1 MSQSTHSSLFS
12 DFSPVTMEAWQ
23 EKVLKDLKG
32 KPYEKLFWRTADGF
46 EMEPMLVVDPA
57 DNGSP
62 LPGQAPF
69 TRGSVFQADGPG
81 WQVVQTISTGEGGA
95 ERISEALEA
104 EVGAIRLEGD
114 NSSSGFPINMIRLSQ
129 TAIHLVPPSTTPSIV
144 AGLISTANEQKV
156 PLSHVTGTLLSDAIT
171 TAALYGERLEPQDLD
186 AIANNIDEAAQLPY
200 FRVLGIDLCQL
211 GDIGASAGLQLA
223 VALAST
229 VEYLDKLPGHSK
241 DISLNT
247 LVDNLHYSF
256 PVSSSFF
263 MEAAK
268 FRAFRVLI
276 SQCLQAY
283 NVNSSEQLSPFVTAK
298 SSIYQLTHYDKY
310 NNLLRHTTAA
320 MSAVIGGA
328 EAIAIDAFDR
338 LETANSKTGSR
349 LARNIQFLLKKE
361 SYLDQVQDAG
371 GGSYY
376 LEDLTEKLAESAWA
390 LFQEIEAAGG
400 LLAYAEAGKL
410 QAILEQQ
417 RIEAL
422 LHFQERKSSLIGV
435 NQSPNPDETLDLSL
449 PTDDSRLAAEFEKL
463 RLQVDTIGRKRGK
476 RITAFFWQFGD
487 VRMRNA
493 RAQFGR
499 GLLAAGGFAVVDNH
513 HPNDLDNSFEEFSES
528 NPDILVLC
536 SSDPEYAS
544 TGVELVRKAR
554 QVNKDLMVI
563 IAGKP
568 ESWESTGADSCIFA
582 GMNAY
587 EFLLDL
593 SNTWE

>member
-12 DFSPVTMEAWQ
+12 EFSPVTMEAWQ

-32 KPYEKLFWRTADGF
+32 KPYEKLFWNTPDGF
-46 EMEPMLVVDPA
+46 EMEPMLVADPA
-57 DNGSP
+57 NGDSRSTI
-62 LPGQAPF
+62 PGQPPF
-69 TRGSVFQADGPG
+69 RRGSVFQADGAG
-81 WQVVQTISTGEGGA
+81 WQVVQTISTGEGES

-104 EVGAIRLEGD
+104 EVGAIRLEGTNAKD
-114 NSSSGFPINMIRLSQ
+114 TVLGLIDLSQ
-129 TAIHLVPPSTTPSIV
+129 TAIHLAPEQIASTVSRV
-144 AGLISTANEQKV
+144 LTAAKDQNVLLE
-156 PLSHVTGTLLSDAIT
+156 HVTGTYLSDVV
-171 TAALYGERLEPQDLD
+171 TAAATAGKQPEPQDLD
-186 AIANNIDEAAQLPY
+186 AIANNIKDSGQLPY

-223 VALAST
+223 VSLAST
-229 VEYLDKLPGHSK
+229 VEYLDRLSRQSVSMPA
-241 DISLNT
+241 IA
-247 LVDNLHYSF
+247 DNLHYCF
-256 PVSSSFF
+256 PVSGSFF

-283 NVNSSEQLSPFVTAK
+283 DITSPEQLSPFVTAK
-298 SSIYQLTHYDKY
+298 TSTYQLTHYDKY

-328 EAIAIDAFDR
+328 EAVAIDAFDR
-338 LETANSKTGSR
+338 LETTNSKTGSR

-410 QAILEQQ
+410 QAILDLQKAEAVQQ
-417 RIEAL
+417 
-422 LHFQERKSSLIGV
+422 FQRRKSSLIGV
-435 NQSPNPDETLDLSL
+435 NQSPNPEETLDISL
-449 PTDDSRLAAEFEKL
+449 PTDDPRLAAEFEEL
-463 RLQVDTIGRKRGK
+463 RLHVDAVGRKRGK

-499 GLLAAGGFAVVDNH
+499 GLLAAGGFAVLDNH
-513 HPNDLDNSFEEFSES
+513 HPNDTDNSFEEFSTS
-528 NPDILVLC
+528 GADILVLC
-536 SSDPEYAS
+536 SSDPEYTS
-544 TGVELVRKAR
+544 TGVELIRKAR
-554 QVNKDLMVI
+554 QVNKDLTVI
-563 IAGKP
+563 VAGKP
-568 ESWESTGADSCIFA
+568 ENWEATGADSCLFA

-587 EFLLDL
+587 EFLLSL

>member
-46 EMEPMLVVDPA
+46 EMEPMLVADPA
-57 DNGSP
+57 NSGSS

-81 WQVVQTISTGEGGA
+81 WQVVQTISAGEGES

-104 EVGAIRLEGD
+104 EVGAVRLEGTY
-114 NSSSGFPINMIRLSQ
+114 SSNTTTLGLIDLAQ
-129 TAIHLVPPSTTPSIV
+129 TAIHLVPEQLDSAVHSVLEV
-144 AGLISTANEQKV
+144 AGKQNV
-156 PLSHVTGTLLSDAIT
+156 PPSHVTGTYLSDIV
-171 TAALYGERLEPQDLD
+171 TAAVLAGEQPSTQDLD
-186 AIANNIDEAAQLPY
+186 TIKNNILDSAQLPY
-200 FRVLGIDLCQL
+200 FRVLGIDLCKL
-211 GDIGASAGLQLA
+211 GDTGASSGLQLA
-223 VALAST
+223 IALAST
-229 VEYLDKLPGHSK
+229 VEYLDQLSK
-241 DISLNT
+241 QSVELSSIVN
-247 LVDNLHYSF
+247 NLHYCF

-276 SQCLQAY
+276 AQCLQAY
-283 NVNSSEQLSPFVTAK
+283 GFDAPEQLSPFVTAK
-298 SSIYQLTHYDKY
+298 SSTYQLTHYDKY

-338 LETANSKTGSR
+338 METTNSKTGSR

-376 LEDLTEKLAESAWA
+376 LEDLTKKLAESAWA
-390 LFQEIEAAGG
+390 LFQKIEAEGG

-410 QAILEQQ
+410 QAILEEQ

-435 NQSPNPDETLDLSL
+435 NQSPNPDETLDISL
-449 PTDDSRLAAEFEKL
+449 PTDDTRLAAEFESL

-476 RITAFFWQFGD
+476 RISAFFWQFGD

-513 HPNDLDNSFEEFSES
+513 HPNDLDNSFEEFSKSDAE
-528 NPDILVLC
+528 ILVLC

-544 TGVELVRKAR
+544 TGVALIQKAR
-554 QVNKDLMVI
+554 QINQELTVI

-568 ESWESTGADSCIFA
+568 ENWEATGADSCVFA

-587 EFLLDL
+587 KLLLDL
-593 SNTWE
+593 SKKWA